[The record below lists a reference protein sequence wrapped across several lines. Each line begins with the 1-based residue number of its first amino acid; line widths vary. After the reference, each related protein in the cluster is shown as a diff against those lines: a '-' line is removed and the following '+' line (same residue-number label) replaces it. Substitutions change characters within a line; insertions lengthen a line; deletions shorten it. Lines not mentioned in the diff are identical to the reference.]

1 MKKYIVFPLLLLG
14 AFFAAG
20 CGTKNTADDNSLVVL
35 NYGKYMDSSVLKL
48 FEQETGIHVKL
59 EEYESPEEMYTKY
72 KAGSIGY
79 DLICTSDYMVERL
92 ISEGEVNK
100 IDFSSF
106 SNYQNIDPSIIDAA
120 RIFDPDASYSMPY
133 FYGTLGILYNT
144 TMVTDDEVSS
154 WNILW
159 DEHYKDSII
168 MQNSV
173 RDSFVPAL
181 RLLNYDINTENETEL
196 NNAVDL
202 LIKQKPL
209 VYAYYVD
216 ETSDEMAAGNAAMAL
231 VYSGE
236 AATAMELNDDLSYTV
251 PKEGSN
257 LWIDS
262 WFIPKN
268 SVRDSFV
275 PALRLLNYDINT
287 ENETEL
293 NNAVDLLIKQKPLVY
308 AYYVDE
314 TSDEM
319 AAGNAAMALVYSGEA
334 ATAMELNDDLSYT
347 VPKEGSNLWIDSWFI
362 PKSCKNQENAEKF
375 LDFLCRED
383 IAMKNFDYVCYATPN
398 LAVIDALDDET
409 LSDTTIFPPQ
419 ETLDNCTV
427 YKQFDESTTSLYSYL
442 WKKLKSE

>member
-1 MKKYIVFPLLLLG
+1 MKRFHYALITAAFAALLLSACG
-14 AFFAAG
+14 SADTDTAG
-20 CGTKNTADDNSLVVL
+20 SSGDNSLVVL
-35 NYGKYMDSSVLKL
+35 NYGKYLDASAIKM
-48 FEQETGIHVKL
+48 FEQETGIKIKL
-59 EEYESPEEMYTKY
+59 EEYESPEEMYTKFS
-72 KAGSIGY
+72 AGSISY
-79 DLICTSDYMVERL
+79 DVVRTSDYMVERL
-92 ISEGEVNK
+92 IHEGKVAP

-106 SNYQNIDPSIIDAA
+106 SYYKNLDPAILAA
-120 RIFDPDASYSMPY
+120 AEVFDPQNQYSMPY

-144 TMVTDDEVSS
+144 TMVSEEETES

-159 DEHYKDSII
+159 DDRYRDTII

-181 RLLNYDINTENETEL
+181 RLLGRDINTEDET
-196 NNAVDL
+196 DL
-202 LIKQKPL
+202 RDALSLLVEQKPL

-216 ETSDEMAAGNAAMAL
+216 ETADEMIAGNAALTL

-236 AATAMELNDDLSYTV
+236 AATAME
-251 PKEGSN
+251 SN
-257 LWIDS
+257 
-262 WFIPKN
+262 
-268 SVRDSFV
+268 
-275 PALRLLNYDINT
+275 A
-287 ENETEL
+287 
-293 NNAVDLLIKQKPLVY
+293 
-308 AYYVDE
+308 
-314 TSDEM
+314 
-319 AAGNAAMALVYSGEA
+319 
-334 ATAMELNDDLSYT
+334 DLSYT

-383 IAMKNFDYVCYATPN
+383 VAMKNFDYVCYATPN